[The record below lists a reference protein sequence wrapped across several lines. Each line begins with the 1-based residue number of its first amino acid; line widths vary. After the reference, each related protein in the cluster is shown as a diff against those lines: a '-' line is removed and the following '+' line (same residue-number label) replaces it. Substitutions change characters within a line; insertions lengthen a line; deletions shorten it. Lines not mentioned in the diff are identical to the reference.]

1 LSFSRC
7 AASTSTELATH
18 SKRIRL
24 RNTIVLTS
32 GAATGGA
39 AVGATDGAAA
49 AGEGAGGASKGAAG
63 EPSNS
68 SSSSLK

>member
-18 SKRIRL
+18 STRIRL
-24 RNTIVLTS
+24 RNTIVFTT

-39 AVGATDGAAA
+39 AV
-49 AGEGAGGASKGAAG
+49 EGAGGASEGAAG
-63 EPSNS
+63 ETSNN